1 MNDTPINMRELVGK
15 TVDGRYQLE
24 TYLAEG
30 NFGAV
35 YRATQMAY
43 GVSLRQVAVKVSK
56 RPMSDSE
63 ARKIFGDALLM
74 ARVVD
79 SAEQEQLRMGTSRG
93 QGQLRMEQ
101 GQLRTLS
108 QHFVQVYDAGRCP
121 ESDPLPGHPYLVM
134 EFIPGGSLRQQL
146 KSGPFALTRAI
157 NYFNQILEAMAFMHG
172 GMERPIAHR
181 DLKTDN
187 ILVKQTEDGK
197 DRVMVTDFGLAIE
210 VDTLLGWVQSGG
222 DLAYLAPESFSHNI
236 ASPQSDV
243 YMLGLIF
250 YEMISGHN
258 PFSRVGIHLKGDK
271 EEKQQE
277 LRQLHLAAR
286 QHEHFNELEQHI
298 ELRNRPELVGVIR
311 TALASDMLN
320 RTYNNARELQAA
332 WKQALIGGQRPPNGE
347 KHPWDQVRSL
357 THSAE
362 QCFAVSNV
370 QEGEARLEQAL
381 AINRSRVSDPMMVGR
396 TYLLKVQ
403 RLLLQGRAKEAGE
416 LANEGYRRRKCH
428 STIKAMEAYYR
439 SVQSPLAAGFTNEL
453 ARCADRE

>member
-1 MNDTPINMRELVGK
+1 MTDSPQDKTPINMRELVGK

-24 TYLAEG
+24 IYLAEG

-43 GVSLRQVAVKVSK
+43 GVPLRQVAVKVSK
-56 RPMSDSE
+56 RPMSDGE
-63 ARKIFGDALLM
+63 ARKTFGDALLM

-79 SAEQEQLRMGTSRG
+79 SAKDINLR
-93 QGQLRMEQ
+93 
-101 GQLRTLS
+101 

-134 EFIPGGSLRQQL
+134 EFISGGSLRQQL

-157 NYFNQILEAMAFMHG
+157 NYFNQILEAMAYMHG

-197 DRVMVTDFGLAIE
+197 DRVLVTDFGLAIE

-222 DLAYLAPESFSHNI
+222 DLAYLAPESFSRNI

-243 YMLGLIF
+243 YMLGLVF

-258 PFSRVGIHLKGDK
+258 PFSRVGIHLTGDK

-298 ELRNRPELVGVIR
+298 ELRSRPELVRVIR
-311 TALASDMLN
+311 MALASDMLN
-320 RTYNNARELQAA
+320 RTYTNARELQAA
-332 WKQALIGGQRPPNGE
+332 WKQALIAGQQPASGL
-347 KHPWDQVRSL
+347 KQPWDQVRAL
-357 THSAE
+357 TYEAE
-362 QCFAVSNV
+362 QCYAVSNV
-370 QEGEARLEQAL
+370 QEGEAKLEQAL
-381 AINRSRVSDPMMVGR
+381 AINRLRVSDQMLVGR

>member
-1 MNDTPINMRELVGK
+1 MPINMRELVGK

-35 YRATQMAY
+35 YQATQMAY
-43 GVSLRQVAVKVSK
+43 GMPLRQVAVKVSK
-56 RPMSDSE
+56 RPMSDAE
-63 ARKIFGDALLM
+63 ARKTFGDALLM

-79 SAEQEQLRMGTSRG
+79 SARDINIR
-93 QGQLRMEQ
+93 
-101 GQLRTLS
+101 

-121 ESDPLPGHPYLVM
+121 DSDPLPGHPYLVM
-134 EFIPGGSLRQQL
+134 EFISGGSLRQQL
-146 KSGPFALTRAI
+146 KSGPFTLTRAV
-157 NYFNQILEAMAFMHG
+157 NYFNQMLEAMAFMHG
-172 GMERPIAHR
+172 GMERPITHR

-197 DRVMVTDFGLAIE
+197 DRVLVTDFGLAIE

-222 DLAYLAPESFSHNI
+222 DLAYLAPESFSRNI

-243 YMLGLIF
+243 YMLGLVF

-258 PFSRVGIHLKGDK
+258 PFSRVGIHLQGEDK
-271 EEKQQE
+271 NQGE

-286 QHEHFNELEQHI
+286 QHERFNELEQHI
-298 ELRNRPELVGVIR
+298 ELRGRPELVRVIR
-311 TALASDMLN
+311 TALASDMIN
-320 RTYNNARELQAA
+320 RTYTNARELQAA
-332 WKQALIGGQRPPNGE
+332 WKQSLIAGQRSTNDV
-347 KHPWDQVRSL
+347 KQPWEQVRTL
-357 THSAE
+357 TYEAE
-362 QCFAVSNV
+362 QCFAVSNT
-370 QEGEARLEQAL
+370 QEGEARLDQAL
-381 AINRSRVSDPMMVGR
+381 AINRTRVNDPMLVGK

-403 RLLLQGRAKEAGE
+403 RLLLQGRVKEAGE

-439 SVQSPLAAGFTNEL
+439 SVQSPLAAGFSNEL

>member
-1 MNDTPINMRELVGK
+1 MSEPSINMRELVGK

-35 YRATQMAY
+35 YKATQTAY
-43 GVSLRQVAVKVSK
+43 GVPLRQVAVKVSK

-63 ARKIFGDALLM
+63 ARKTFGDALMM

-79 SAEQEQLRMGTSRG
+79 SARDIAEHDHLRA
-93 QGQLRMEQ
+93 EQ
-101 GQLRTLS
+101 GQLRNLS

-121 ESDPLPGHPYLVM
+121 EGDPLPGHPYLVM
-134 EFIPGGSLRQQL
+134 EFISGGSLRQQL
-146 KSGPFALTRAI
+146 KNGPFTLTRAV

-187 ILVKQTEDGK
+187 ILVKQTEDGN
-197 DRVMVTDFGLAIE
+197 DRVLVTDFGLAIE

-222 DLAYLAPESFSHNI
+222 DLAYLAPELFSRNI

-250 YEMISGHN
+250 YEMICGHN

-277 LRQLHLAAR
+277 LRRLHLDAR
-286 QHEHFNELEQHI
+286 QKEHFNELEQHI
-298 ELRNRPELVGVIR
+298 ELRSRPELVLVIR

-320 RTYNNARELQAA
+320 RTYTNARELKAA
-332 WKQALIGGQRPPNGE
+332 WQQALIAGQKPLNNQ
-347 KHPWDQVRSL
+347 KQPWDQVRTL
-357 THSAE
+357 TYEAE
-362 QCFAVSNV
+362 QCFAVSNA
-370 QEGEARLEQAL
+370 QEGEAKLDQAL
-381 AINRSRVSDPMMVGR
+381 AINRARVSDPMLVGK

-403 RLLLQGRAKEAGE
+403 RLLLQGKGKEAGE

-428 STIKAMEAYYR
+428 STIRAMEAYYR
-439 SVQSPLAAGFTNEL
+439 SVQSPLAAGFSSEL